1 MSKRAMFSDFNAF
14 TKREVKSI
22 WTITNDLRAG
32 KKVNVQVFD
41 RVCALLERTP
51 DLKYD
56 ELRAL
61 AVFHGILEV

>member
-1 MSKRAMFSDFNAF
+1 MLRAMFSDFNAF

-32 KKVNVQVFD
+32 KKVNVQTFD

>member
-1 MSKRAMFSDFNAF
+1 MKRAMFADFNVF

-22 WTITNDLRAG
+22 WTATNDLRAG
-32 KKVNVQVFD
+32 KPVSTQVFD
-41 RVCALLERTP
+41 RVCSLLDRTP

-61 AVFHGILEV
+61 AVFHGLEV

>member
-1 MSKRAMFSDFNAF
+1 MARAMFTEFNVF

-22 WTITNDLRAG
+22 WAVTNALRAG
-32 KKVNVQVFD
+32 QPVSTQVFD
-41 RVCALLERTP
+41 RVCSLLDRTP

-61 AVFHGILEV
+61 AVFHGVLEV